1 MLRHE
6 EHRTK
11 LRYLQ
16 RFHKELIDPSTPLT
30 YGKGVEREALIAKI
44 NTSPWVVEAAKK
56 VAPLLNE
63 DGEKIKDD
71 VKYPKDWLLK
81 ARSFNS
87 SWLHLQTWARELT
100 DADLTDDGAC
110 TDTQQP
116 GETTTSPTQ
125 ASHLLEKG
133 INTPPRPRHPALSIA
148 KASSGHQLIQGKGFL
163 FGPPP
168 DASASQP
175 APVRLEG
182 IRLGDKRA
190 PEGLFGNVYEQDHSS
205 IIQFGQRPDS
215 DVNDLFRRDR
225 LSRLDKC
232 HQVDSS
238 PKGLAVSKQQQSEQ
252 MPRGGPVEGTSCST
266 VTEKDGKTSGKEQR
280 DDSEPTALTEKVEA
294 EFDQVAQWFTW
305 WAERHNKKLSRE

>member
-1 MLRHE
+1 MPSMLRHE

-87 SWLHLQTWARELT
+87 
-100 DADLTDDGAC
+100 
-110 TDTQQP
+110 
-116 GETTTSPTQ
+116 ETTTSPTQ